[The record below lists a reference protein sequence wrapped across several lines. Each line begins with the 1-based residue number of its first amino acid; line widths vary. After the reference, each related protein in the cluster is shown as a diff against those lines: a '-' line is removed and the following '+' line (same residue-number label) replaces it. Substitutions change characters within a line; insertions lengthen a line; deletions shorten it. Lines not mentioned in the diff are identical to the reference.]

1 MPGYT
6 SPAVTSP
13 GCIDFV
19 QQGTAHM
26 YVPCTIYAP
35 QSPGV
40 SQVVTS
46 RCPSARSTMFTHN
59 EIAWLH
65 ASQNMFPL
73 LSGTGLGLYL
83 QVVEEGSR
91 MVEEM
96 SPVLDLLGVR

>member
-1 MPGYT
+1 
-6 SPAVTSP
+6 
-13 GCIDFV
+13 
-19 QQGTAHM
+19 
-26 YVPCTIYAP
+26 
-35 QSPGV
+35 
-40 SQVVTS
+40 
-46 RCPSARSTMFTHN
+46 MFTHN